1 MDDPTLEQRVS
12 AIEAQLIANV
22 KLTEEIHA
30 SMLLTREIHQWVG
43 AAKGFFRVL
52 GWLGTAIKWLA
63 AVTSAI
69 AALWFLLLKGH
80 EK

>member
-1 MDDPTLEQRVS
+1 
-12 AIEAQLIANV
+12 
-22 KLTEEIHA
+22 
-30 SMLLTREIHQWVG
+30 
-43 AAKGFFRVL
+43 VL

-63 AVTSAI
+63 AVTGAI